1 MYMGDLKSSKKILQ
15 QAVAK
20 IVKKHRLA
28 QNKSLS
34 RISAEIIMTK
44 SMWNDLEKGIKDP
57 QLSTIWRISEA
68 LDIPVDELVREIKTE
83 LGAGFSLTD

>member
-1 MYMGDLKSSKKILQ
+1 MSDLKSSKKLLQ

-34 RISAEIIMTK
+34 KISAKIIMTK

-57 QLSTIWRISEA
+57 QLSTIWRVSEA
-68 LDIPVDELVREIKTE
+68 LDIPVDKLICEIKTE
-83 LGAGFSLTD
+83 LGADFSLTD

>member
-1 MYMGDLKSSKKILQ
+1 MVDLKSSKKLLQ

-34 RISAEIIMTK
+34 KISAEIIMTK

-57 QLSTIWRISEA
+57 QLSTIWRVSEA
-68 LDIPVDELVREIKTE
+68 LDIPVDELICEIKTE
-83 LGAGFSLTD
+83 LGTDFSLTD

>member
-1 MYMGDLKSSKKILQ
+1 MGDLKSSKKLLQ
-15 QAVAK
+15 QTVAK

-34 RISAEIIMTK
+34 KISAEIIMTK

-57 QLSTIWRISEA
+57 QLSTIWRVSEA
-68 LDIPVDELVREIKTE
+68 LDIPVDELICEIKTE
-83 LGAGFSLTD
+83 LGNDFSLTD

>member
-1 MYMGDLKSSKKILQ
+1 MVDLKSSKKLLQ

-20 IVKKHRLA
+20 IVKGHRLA

-34 RISAEIIMTK
+34 KISAEIIMTK

-57 QLSTIWRISEA
+57 QLSTIWRVSEA
-68 LDIPVDELVREIKTE
+68 LDIPVDELICEIKTE
-83 LGAGFSLTD
+83 LGTDFSLTD